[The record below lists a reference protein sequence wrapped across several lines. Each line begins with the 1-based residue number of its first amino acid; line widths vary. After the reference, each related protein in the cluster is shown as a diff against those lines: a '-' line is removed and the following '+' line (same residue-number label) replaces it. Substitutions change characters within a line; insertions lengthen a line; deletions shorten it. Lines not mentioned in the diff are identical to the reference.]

1 MTDQTLLVKA
11 RKARF
16 DDLPNFSGH
25 PSEDVERFLKSIKNM
40 TNANDESDNHE
51 ILEIVRGKLTQSAEI
66 WFDNNENKFN
76 KWANFETAFRN
87 RYFSTTMMH
96 KKFDTLKQRKQL
108 YDEPVTSYFDDVVNL
123 CREIDPAISEQI
135 IIQHLMSGVNPDF
148 KKELSRRESSM
159 NTLNEFL
166 KYTIITNSLSRLL
179 SKSHSTIALPSH
191 INKNTMADQT
201 LLAKARKA
209 RFDDLPNFSG
219 HPSEDVER
227 FLKSIKN
234 ITKANDESDNHE
246 ILEIVRGK
254 LTQSAGIWF
263 DNNENK
269 FNKWADFE
277 TAFRNRYF
285 STTMIH
291 KKFDTLKQRKQLY
304 DEPVTSYFDDVVNL
318 CREIDPAMS
327 EQIIIQHLMSGVN
340 PDFKKELSRRE
351 SSMNTLNEFLK
362 Y

>member
-1 MTDQTLLVKA
+1 
-11 RKARF
+11 
-16 DDLPNFSGH
+16 
-25 PSEDVERFLKSIKNM
+25 
-40 TNANDESDNHE
+40 
-51 ILEIVRGKLTQSAEI
+51 
-66 WFDNNENKFN
+66 
-76 KWANFETAFRN
+76 
-87 RYFSTTMMH
+87 
-96 KKFDTLKQRKQL
+96 
-108 YDEPVTSYFDDVVNL
+108 
-123 CREIDPAISEQI
+123 
-135 IIQHLMSGVNPDF
+135 
-148 KKELSRRESSM
+148 
-159 NTLNEFL
+159 
-166 KYTIITNSLSRLL
+166 
-179 SKSHSTIALPSH
+179 
-191 INKNTMADQT
+191 MADQT

-209 RFDDLPNFSG
+209 RFDDLPNFSE

-227 FLKSIKN
+227 FLKIIKN

-362 Y
+362 YVKIEQDLYDTFEKSRNVSLKSPQPYYNHDRSSAPSLTAMINQPKQDYRNLQQDNRLSYAKQSQRSVYLRNSVPEFTNQTSTMFDKKQIRNFSPPSIFKNKLIHTQPSTQHQFTKCRICARTNHRTIDCFYKRTTGCFNCGHNHIVRDCTMPPNFQ